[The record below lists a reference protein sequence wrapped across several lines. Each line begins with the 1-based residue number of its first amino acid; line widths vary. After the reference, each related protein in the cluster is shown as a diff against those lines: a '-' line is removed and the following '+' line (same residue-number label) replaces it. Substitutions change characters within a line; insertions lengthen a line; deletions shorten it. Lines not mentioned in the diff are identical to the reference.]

1 MKSAENRTRFRDAN
15 PLDWAVDRRVFL
27 KRAMRSDFV
36 VIACI
41 GDQQPAQ
48 VSLAEDDGVVKAL
61 AANGPNQ
68 SFGKPV
74 LPRRARCDGF
84 VANAHCTH
92 PLANN
97 RAKDLVPVADQ
108 EFWR

>member
-1 MKSAENRTRFRDAN
+1 
-15 PLDWAVDRRVFL
+15 
-27 KRAMRSDFV
+27 MRSYFV
-36 VIACI
+36 VVACV

-68 SFGKPV
+68 SFGKTV
-74 LPRRARCDGF
+74 LPRRARRDRF

-97 RAKDLVPVADQ
+97 RAKDLVPVADSWKPKVDVLAIRLT
-108 EFWR
+108 EAFGNRGKSRPTE